1 MAEDGC
7 INNAVFQDLDILGTF
22 SLPEINIS
30 NTATF
35 GNSIQ
40 NDLIINSTIKMPLS
54 NDVEHTEGF
63 QLVRQTDRSLKFEP
77 KANDVFKTIRID
89 NQELINASGLED
101 TLKLVAG
108 KNMTIETDT
117 STNPNTISFSSSNG
131 SNVQNIYKT
140 IRVKNNDLIPN
151 TSTDILEFI
160 EGNDIILNVNENNE
174 DTNIY
179 ESIIKYNDNLTDTSG
194 GTLTLYNID
203 DNLNEVF
210 TVLSSTE
217 TELEYQCKIIYTD
230 DIQNAT
236 SGGTIILHTGSTQV
250 IFTLVSSSPSNNEF
264 IIGADADATG
274 TNIQNSINANSNFS
288 CTIDTS
294 TNTLTITNNANF
306 VYTNTNSHTFTT
318 GISSVENFV
327 TKECFRTN
335 NLEDTAENIRVM
347 INNHPEFTA
356 NLNTNS
362 REIKVSQTISQ
373 NNPTITDNVESLLGV
388 ISITNFTQVIRELS
402 SITIS
407 LNQNIESDLI
417 IGNYNNNLLTVNSE
431 SFFNNSVNFNN
442 TTFYNNDATFN
453 NLINLNNIQIN
464 NNQIITS
471 ETDQDLIINPNGIG
485 KLDISASLDINSN
498 NIENVNNLA
507 CSTITFGTTEI
518 NENEISILNNHTIT
532 SAELN
537 ILDGD
542 TTPDEGLTLENDDKL
557 IITDITDGTD
567 TNIVKQIKFT
577 KVKDY
582 IESNATQISGLVT
595 VGTLNNLS
603 VTGDITV
610 NTSSLK
616 VDTSNS
622 RLGIGTSTPSEKLHL
637 SQDSYNLGPN
647 IQLQNTINMYR
658 QSYANLSNIL
668 SPLSEPSDST
678 YFTFSS
684 WNDNRFPRQ
693 FLYINRDTDEIN
705 SGSGAI
711 LGNDLAI
718 EFGYSNY
725 FYHSTNDNTF
735 NPSGPAIR
743 YHINNTEKM
752 CIDYQGNVGI
762 GTTNPISK
770 LDIQYGGSG
779 DVQNNITDVSRY
791 NLNLSVSDGA
801 GGTNSGGICITD
813 FRNPTSVLSS
823 IVSYDDGSSNRT
835 GLNFNMYNG
844 SSLIEGMRIDSNGN
858 LGIGTTDPSAKL
870 HIRSNTTGQNSL
882 LILENNTT
890 TWGGND
896 DGASIEFRTYET
908 GNGMTRSQAKIL
920 IADPTP
926 DSSGDADLVFQ
937 TRGTI
942 LGESSP
948 SVTEK
953 MRISNLGNVGI
964 GTNDPTSKLHVNG
977 EVRIDGNVGIGTNTP
992 GSYKLNVNGTA
1003 NISGDVDIGGSTNIT
1018 GSLTSN
1024 STTVNDLTINSLNA
1038 ITGAGVLVN
1047 NITDGD
1053 GNTINTISKITST
1066 NNTALVYQ
1074 NNAFAWVGFGTI
1086 ASGGVNVNDLGILN
1100 TPLDGDFLIG
1110 LDRNNTF
1117 INNSVSKFYQEIDI
1131 IDSIL
1136 RISTTTQGNG
1146 DLILSS
1152 EPYDSNDNNPY
1163 LKVTDASDF
1172 NILTDRLNLRDEV
1185 NTVVTNKV
1193 VESDVNLLIED
1204 NKSRL
1209 QLISS
1214 DIDDDG
1220 SYIALSNAP
1229 SSGDQK
1235 NWVFHHSGS
1244 DNSNKLGIYYKT
1256 NNNNNTLHSNSN
1268 IGLTLDTSGNVG
1280 IGTTSPSTKLHIHNN
1295 GEALRLQGS
1304 STGSQTADEHTYMS
1318 FYPVNNTDRYG
1329 YIGYTTSGTE
1339 DLSIW
1344 NQRNGNLKFS
1354 TNNTE
1359 IMRISNSGNIGMG
1372 TNNPNVP
1379 LHIVNSTSGDTIT
1392 IVNSNTSSTGR
1403 SSIFF
1408 GPNGNYWEL
1417 GGRNS
1422 NSGDLANKFY
1432 LYDRTN
1438 GGTRLVVD
1446 TSGNVG
1452 IGTPSPTQKLHVHGN
1467 IRAGSSL
1474 YVDANTYYGA
1484 STRQMVNLYNDDYGI
1499 GVQSSTTYF
1508 RSGGDFQFYKG
1519 GTHHNSQGN
1528 AGGGT
1533 KLLSISGTGQ
1543 TTINGDLEVNGRIYS
1558 TTNPL
1563 IGQISF
1569 FAGSTPPH
1577 GWLECNGASISRS
1590 TYSELYSKLS
1600 TTYGSG
1606 NGSTTFNLPDFRGYF
1621 LRCWHNTSNGPS
1633 PSNSSSLGSSQS
1645 HQSYLPVHNHGANS
1659 WQAAHSHNVAQR
1671 RDQYGN
1677 GNGYTL
1683 NTTNGDDEAFAW
1695 QGYTDSRTPAT
1706 YTSVH
1711 NSTAYQHSSTE
1722 SRPHNYS
1729 LLCCIRYE

>member
-210 TVLSSTE
+210 TVLSSTV

-236 SGGTIILHTGSTQV
+236 SGTIILHTGSTQV
-250 IFTLVSSSPSNNEF
+250 IFTLVSSTPSNNEF

-274 TNIQNSINANSNFS
+274 TNIQTSINANNNFS

-294 TNTLTITNNANF
+294 TNTLTITNNTNF
-306 VYTNTNSHTFTT
+306 VYTNINSHTFTT
-318 GISSVENFV
+318 GISSVENFI

-373 NNPTITDNVESLLGV
+373 NNPTITDNAENLLGV

-402 SITIS
+402 SIRIS

-507 CSTITFGTTEI
+507 CSTITFGTTDI

-542 TTPDEGLTLENDDKL
+542 TTADTGLTLENNDKL
-557 IITDITDGTD
+557 IITDITDGAD
-567 TNIVKQIKFT
+567 INIVKQIEFT

-582 IESNATQISGLVT
+582 IESNATEISGLVT

-616 VDTSNS
+616 VDTTNN

-637 SQDSYNLGPN
+637 YQIDSEGPN
-647 IQLQNTINMYR
+647 IKIDNIRNMERIAFTSFSGVSPSVDPEENSYLNFNTWPDV
-658 QSYANLSNIL
+658 SY
-668 SPLSEPSDST
+668 
-678 YFTFSS
+678 
-684 WNDNRFPRQ
+684 PRQ
-693 FLYINRDTDEIN
+693 FLNINRDIN
-705 SGSGAI
+705 KQYTGTGPV
-711 LGNDLAI
+711 LQNDLAI

-725 FYHSTNDNTF
+725 FYRSGEI
-735 NPSGPAIR
+735 NPSSAYYPAGSAIR
-743 YHINNTEKM
+743 FHTATNNSTDNNSTLTEKM

-762 GTTNPISK
+762 GTTNPIEK
-770 LDIQYGGSG
+770 LEVVGNMFMSANTSFLTINPTNNGSGSTVGGLKVQSYWGRESGFYLDHHGNNERWLIGRKYNGGS
-779 DVQNNITDVSRY
+779 TDY
-791 NLNLSVSDGA
+791 NLNFIYSSDK
-801 GGTNSGGICITD
+801 
-813 FRNPTSVLSS
+813 
-823 IVSYDDGSSNRT
+823 
-835 GLNFNMYNG
+835 
-844 SSLIEGMRIDSNGN
+844 IDSS
-858 LGIGTTDPSAKL
+858 TQ
-870 HIRSNTTGQNSL
+870 NTIMTL
-882 LILENNTT
+882 KNN
-890 TWGGND
+890 
-896 DGASIEFRTYET
+896 
-908 GNGMTRSQAKIL
+908 
-920 IADPTP
+920 
-926 DSSGDADLVFQ
+926 
-937 TRGTI
+937 
-942 LGESSP
+942 
-948 SVTEK
+948 
-953 MRISNLGNVGI
+953 GNVGI
-964 GTNDPTSKLHVNG
+964 GTTNPSSELHINGNG
-977 EVRIDGNVGIGTNTP
+977 EVLRIQGIDHSYISFYPQGNTTRHAHIGIESNLNNNDFTISNEASGDIIFRVGSNSEKMRILNSGNVGIGTNTP

-1024 STTVNDLTINSLNA
+1024 STTVNDLTINGLGNDS
-1038 ITGAGVLVN
+1038 GVLVN
-1047 NITDGD
+1047 YNSSL
-1053 GNTINTISKITST
+1053 ISKISVDE
-1066 NNTALVYQ
+1066 NDDRVALVYKD
-1074 NNAFAWVGFGTI
+1074 NAFDWVGFGTI

-1136 RISTTTQGNG
+1136 RISTTQGDG

-1152 EPYDSNDNNPY
+1152 EPYNSNDNNPY
-1163 LKVTDASDF
+1163 LKVTDNLDF
-1172 NILTDRLNLRDEV
+1172 NILTDRLNLR
-1185 NTVVTNKV
+1185 NQLNNVVPNKV
-1193 VESDVNLLIED
+1193 VEGFVNLLIED
-1204 NKSRL
+1204 HESRL

-1214 DIDDDG
+1214 DNAAAG
-1220 SYIALSNAP
+1220 SIIALSNAP
-1229 SSGDQK
+1229 TSGNQK
-1235 NWVFHHSGS
+1235 NWLFHHFGPN
-1244 DNSNKLGIYYKT
+1244 NSNKLGIYYKT
-1256 NNNNNTLHSNSN
+1256 NNSDDTDTLYTNSN
-1268 IGLTLDTSGNVG
+1268 IGLTLDTSGN
-1280 IGTTSPSTKLHIHNN
+1280 
-1295 GEALRLQGS
+1295 
-1304 STGSQTADEHTYMS
+1304 
-1318 FYPVNNTDRYG
+1318 
-1329 YIGYTTSGTE
+1329 
-1339 DLSIW
+1339 
-1344 NQRNGNLKFS
+1344 
-1354 TNNTE
+1354 
-1359 IMRISNSGNIGMG
+1359 IGMG
-1372 TNNPNVP
+1372 TSNPNVP
-1379 LHIVNSTSGDTIT
+1379 LHIVNSTGGDTIS
-1392 IVNSNTSSTGR
+1392 IVNSDTSSTGR

-1417 GGRNS
+1417 GARNS
-1422 NSGDLANKFY
+1422 NSGDLTNKFY

-1438 GGTRLVVD
+1438 AGARLVVD
-1446 TSGNVG
+1446 TLGNIG
-1452 IGTPSPTQKLHVHGN
+1452 IGTPSPTQKLHVYGN

-1474 YVDANTYYGA
+1474 YVDGSTYYGA
-1484 STRQMVNLYNDDYGI
+1484 SIRQMINLFNDDYGI
-1499 GVQSSTTYF
+1499 GVQGNTTYF
-1508 RSGGDFQFYKG
+1508 RSGNDFQFYRG
-1519 GTHHNSQGN
+1519 GTHNNNEGN

-1533 KLLSISGTGQ
+1533 KLLSISRTGQ
-1543 TTINGDLEVNGRIYS
+1543 TTIHGDLEVNSEARIGGNMEVNGNMEVDGNIDLNS
-1558 TTNPL
+1558 SSSNNRKF
-1563 IGQISF
+1563 IG
-1569 FAGSTPPH
+1569 
-1577 GWLECNGASISRS
+1577 
-1590 TYSELYSKLS
+1590 
-1600 TTYGSG
+1600 YGTIPIG
-1606 NGSTTFNLPDFRGYF
+1606 GIIMWNGSTAPDGWALCDGNNGTPNLSGRFVMGKGYI
-1621 LRCWHNTSNGPS
+1621 
-1633 PSNSSSLGSSQS
+1633 SQS
-1645 HQSYLPVHNHGANS
+1645 YASGGNNTYDLEQTGGEQKHALDTSELPSHRHHVNLETTDSGSHVHQLGIQITSDQGYPKNQVHETLRTTDRSRTNWFTG
-1659 WQAAHSHNVAQR
+1659 QAIASAGLHSHII
-1671 RDQYGN
+1671 DGN
-1677 GNGYTL
+1677 TYYEGGNQNHENRPPYYVL
-1683 NTTNGDDEAFAW
+1683 
-1695 QGYTDSRTPAT
+1695 
-1706 YTSVH
+1706 
-1711 NSTAYQHSSTE
+1711 AYIM
-1722 SRPHNYS
+1722 R
-1729 LLCCIRYE
+1729 IR